1 MVLKQ
6 LLSVLLFFFALLAL
20 PFSACAAPVLNVKP
34 HICIKK
40 KSEDACSLNLAIHLQ
55 LDTPLPV
62 CFHAH
67 EAQHEQCFSPQTT
80 FQYSAD
86 FSAESSF
93 MLKVSERDTHS
104 LIAEQIIRVL
114 RYDPDTTKVRRR
126 FGWGF

>member
-1 MVLKQ
+1 MVLRQ
-6 LLSVLLFFFALLAL
+6 LFSVLVLFFVLSAMT
-20 PFSACAAPVLNVKP
+20 FSVLAAPVLNVKP

-40 KSEDACSLNLAIHLQ
+40 KSENACSLNLAIHLE

-62 CFHAH
+62 CFHAR
-67 EAQHEQCFSPQTT
+67 EAQHEQCFPTQTT

-86 FSAESSF
+86 FSVESSF
-93 MLKVSERDTHS
+93 MLKVSERDTHAF
-104 LIAEQIIRVL
+104 IAEQIIRVL